1 MGYDY
6 ENIYSSGKKNS
17 ARWGRQII
25 HYGPIIFD
33 SYKMASHVIKWEE
46 GKWKKNTITHSSNT
60 SKLDI
65 AFQIYLGKWAIE
77 VKKETLVMESIWSWN
92 EGTTRSS

>member
-1 MGYDY
+1 MTMRLSIVVARRTVHDKEDKSYIMALSFSMVMKWLHMLQNERK
-6 ENIYSSGKKNS
+6 EN
-17 ARWGRQII
+17 
-25 HYGPIIFD
+25 
-33 SYKMASHVIKWEE
+33 E
-46 GKWKKNTITHSSNT
+46 KNTITHSSNT